1 MSRDWFESVVCN
13 ISNCCY
19 VDDVNLQPTFFENSL
34 TLLHFN
40 IRFLHKNFDA
50 MHNFLQSLDF
60 LLDVKCLSEIRIE
73 DEPLT
78 DISVTGYSFM
88 S

>member
-1 MSRDWFESVVCN
+1 MSHDCFESVVCN
-13 ISNCCY
+13 KSNCCY
-19 VDDVNLQPTFFENSL
+19 DDDVNLQPNFFEKSL

-60 LLDVKCLSEIRIE
+60 LPDLKCLSETRIE

-78 DISVTGYSFM
+78 DISVTGYSFT